1 MADDDEAKPGPDDP
15 QQTTERQ
22 AQNRITAVVAAIT
35 RLVTDPPNL
44 IGIDIADY
52 RAVFGKG
59 GPALFGQGEA
69 SGPGRAT
76 RAAEAAMDDIRRQL
90 GTLRQQ
96 QEDQSVSEGE
106 TRPDNTGRSIGE
118 GPERNADG
126 SYTKSGIAQQ
136 EQAQKAEG
144 NPKEKQAEAERINRD
159 DARHRQG
166 FPVAGHGER
175 HRDNDDRGR

>member
-1 MADDDEAKPGPDDP
+1 MAEDDQAKPPDDLP
-15 QQTTERQ
+15 ETPHAQ
-22 AQNRITAVVAAIT
+22 ATDRITAIVAAIT

-44 IGIDIADY
+44 IGIDIADFH
-52 RAVFGKG
+52 AVFIDG

-90 GTLRQQ
+90 RTSGQQ
-96 QEDQSVSEGE
+96 QEEQIVSEGE

-118 GPERNADG
+118 GAERNADG

-136 EQAQKAEG
+136 EQAQKEAG

-175 HRDNDDRGR
+175 HRDNDRER

>member
-1 MADDDEAKPGPDDP
+1 MRDDEAKPGPDDP
-15 QQTTERQ
+15 KQTAQWQ
-22 AQNRITAVVAAIT
+22 AQDRITAIVAAIT

-44 IGIDIADY
+44 IGIDIADC
-52 RAVFGKG
+52 RAVFIDG

-76 RAAEAAMDDIRRQL
+76 RAAEAAMDDIKRQL
-90 GTLRQQ
+90 RTLGQQ
-96 QEDQSVSEGE
+96 QEEQIVSEGE

-118 GPERNADG
+118 GLERNTAG
-126 SYTKSGIAQQ
+126 SYTKSGIARQ
-136 EQAQKAEG
+136 EQAQKESG
-144 NPKEKQAEAERINRD
+144 NPKEKQAEAERISRE

-175 HRDNDDRGR
+175 HRDNDERGR

>member
-1 MADDDEAKPGPDDP
+1 MSDNEAKPGPNDP
-15 QQTTERQ
+15 QQT
-22 AQNRITAVVAAIT
+22 AQSQPQDRITAVVAAIT

-44 IGIDIADY
+44 IGIDIADF
-52 RAVFGKG
+52 RAVFIDG

-76 RAAEAAMDDIRRQL
+76 RAAEAAMNDIRRQL
-90 GTLRQQ
+90 RTLGQQ
-96 QEDQSVSEGE
+96 QEEQIVSEGE
-106 TRPDNTGRSIGE
+106 SRPDNTGRSIGE

-136 EQAQKAEG
+136 EQAQKDAG

-159 DARHRQG
+159 EGRHRQG

-175 HRDNDDRGR
+175 HRDNDDRER